1 MALPSLA
8 ATSRLYLPIVEI
20 EFSLAGWGH
29 KQLQRRDILAAESS
43 DTLKDL
49 QQITDQRHQ
58 VCENGL
64 KEAFIY
70 NTITPTSE
78 RGSEIRSYYP
88 GGLHAGASLG
98 NWSIDLAKSSGGGSN
113 DLWRHY

>member
-8 ATSRLYLPIVEI
+8 ATSRLQLPIVEI

-78 RGSEIRSYYP
+78 RGSEIRSYSP
-88 GGLHAGASLG
+88 WRATCGGIIGKLEHR
-98 NWSIDLAKSSGGGSN
+98 SGKEFWGGI
-113 DLWRHY
+113 